1 MEPGMDRQRGF
12 TLIEVA
18 VVIAIVGVIAAVG
31 VGFWRSLGKNAAVG
45 DASLEVAATLEGL
58 RVTAMREGVPYGA
71 LVMDAL
77 NNDPATCMADRK
89 DCMRICVLRDPDP
102 TWTAATS
109 NPTAAVLGDCTV
121 FTSGVRFRLTG
132 ANPPPAPFNT
142 LVPNDPVLVPVV
154 SGRRVLAVRF
164 NTNGMVVPAVPA
176 MGLANGVAVVLS
188 SDAANAALSTGVV
201 LSFPY
206 GLVRTYS
213 F

>member
-1 MEPGMDRQRGF
+1 MERHMTRRRGF

-18 VVIAIVGVIAAVG
+18 VAVAIVGVIAAIG
-31 VGFWRSLGKNAAVG
+31 IGFWRSMGKNAAVG
-45 DASLEVAATLEGL
+45 DASLEVAATLEAL

-77 NNDPATCMADRK
+77 NNDPRACMANRK
-89 DCMRICVLRDPDP
+89 DCMRICVLRDPAAG
-102 TWTAATS
+102 WTAATS
-109 NPTAAVLGDCTV
+109 NPGAVALGECTI
-121 FTSGVRFRLTG
+121 FTNGVRFRLTG
-132 ANPPPAPFNT
+132 ANPPPSPFNA
-142 LVPNDPVLVPVV
+142 LVPNDPLLVPVV

-164 NTNGMVVPAVPA
+164 NTNGMVLPAIPGMA
-176 MGLANGVAVVLS
+176 LANGVAVVLS
-188 SDAANAALSTGVV
+188 SDAANAAASTGVV